1 MKQQAGFTLIE
12 LMIVVAIIGILATI
26 AIPAYQDYTIR
37 TQVTEGLNLAAEVK
51 AAVSTFN
58 AVRGNLPDTNDAA
71 GVASADSITGNYV
84 TGVAVGD
91 KGTIT
96 ITYGGNR
103 VNQAIKNKA
112 LALSPIRNKAG
123 GLVWVCGKA
132 TPPPTGDD
140 TTGTAD
146 GTTDAE
152 TATTI
157 EARYLPTDCRQ

>member
-1 MKQQAGFTLIE
+1 MKRQTGFTLIE

-37 TQVTEGLNLAAEVK
+37 TQVTEGLNLAAEIK

-58 AVRGNLPDTNDAA
+58 AVRGALPDTNEAA

-84 TGVAVGD
+84 TGVKIGD

-96 ITYGGNR
+96 ITYGGDR
-103 VNQAIKNKA
+103 VNEAIKNKT
-112 LALSPIRNKAG
+112 LGLKPIENKAG
-123 GLVWVCGKA
+123 GLVWVCGMA
-132 TPPPTGDD
+132 TPPTGDD
-140 TTGTAD
+140 TTGTD
-146 GTTDAE
+146 NSETDAK
-152 TATTI
+152 TATAI